1 MGSYESRYWLADG
14 SGVTRKHRQ
23 SCEYHVFIPDRL
35 ADRDFVFDGDVTADI
50 TDAEAAIIRLNAE
63 AATLVDTESLARLLL
78 RAESVASSRIEGL
91 EIGARR
97 LLEADAAREFS
108 VGAVSDV
115 TADEVLANID
125 AMLVALAI
133 ADSREPV
140 TPDMVLEI
148 HRRLMSGTRLSEYAG
163 KIREEQNW
171 IGGNRFNPCGAVFVP
186 PPHEMVKP
194 LLEDLCEFCNGEDLP
209 ATAQAAI
216 AHAQFETIHPFIDG
230 NGRTGRALIHLILRR
245 RGLAPRIVPPVS
257 LVLATLST
265 EYVGALTAF
274 RHTGPP
280 SSPEAMSGANR
291 WVALFA
297 GSCTRAVTQAGAFEQ
312 RASELQASWRERIG
326 RVRRGSTA
334 DLLIGVLPGAPVLT
348 AQGAARL
355 TGRSFQAANEAI
367 ALLERA
373 GILTRANLARRGRAF
388 EAREIIDAFT
398 RLERQMASPAG
409 DTAVA
414 APSRPVPQKPR

>member
-1 MGSYESRYWLADG
+1 MASYEGRFWLADG

-23 SCEYHVFIPDRL
+23 SCEYRVYIPDKL
-35 ADRDFVFDGDVTADI
+35 ADRTFVFDGDVAADI
-50 TDAEAAIIRLNAE
+50 ADAEAAIIRLNAE
-63 AATLVDTESLARLLL
+63 AASLVDTESLARLLL

-108 VGAVSDV
+108 GIVTSDV
-115 TADEVLANID
+115 TAEEVLANID
-125 AMLVALAI
+125 AMVEALSA
-133 ADSREPV
+133 AGREGPI
-140 TPDMVLEI
+140 TPDTLLEI
-148 HRRLMSGTRLSEYAG
+148 HHRLLSGTRLSAHAG
-163 KIREEQNW
+163 RIREEQNW
-171 IGGNRFNPCGAVFVP
+171 LGGNRFNPCEATFVP
-186 PPHEMVKP
+186 PPHDMVEP
-194 LLEDLCEFCNGEDLP
+194 LLIDLCEFCNSDLLP

-216 AHAQFETIHPFIDG
+216 AHAQFETIHPFVDG

-245 RGLAPRIVPPVS
+245 RGLAPRVVPPVS
-257 LVLATLST
+257 LVLATLAT
-265 EYVGALTAF
+265 DYNGALSGF
-274 RHTGPP
+274 RHDGPP

-297 GSCTRAVTQAGAFEQ
+297 GSCTQAVGQASAFEQ
-312 RASELQASWRERIG
+312 RAREIQASWRERVG

-348 AQGAARL
+348 AEGAAKL

-367 ALLERA
+367 AVLERK
-373 GILTRANLARRGRAF
+373 GILTRANIARRGRAF

-398 RLERQMASPAG
+398 HLERQLASQAG

-414 APSRPVPQKPR
+414 APSRPVPQQPR